1 MLSLVVGAFTLT
13 KQLGFVYLYIQRY
26 YLATSRELKRLDSV
40 GKSPIY
46 SHFQET
52 IAGVTTIRA
61 YEQQRRFTYENE
73 TRLDDNQRAYFPSI
87 SCNRWLAVRL
97 EFLGSII
104 ILGAAT
110 FAVIGV
116 IYGTGTHVIDAGL
129 VGLSVSYALS
139 ITQALNW
146 VIRQYCEIE
155 VRIGTCISPICINLL
170 ILYLIIIDQHCVC

>member
-1 MLSLVVGAFTLT
+1 M
-13 KQLGFVYLYIQRY
+13 YIYIQRY
-26 YLATSRELKRLDSV
+26 YLATSRELKRLDSI

-52 IAGVTTIRA
+52 IAGVSTIRA
-61 YEQQRRFTYENE
+61 YEQQSRFIYENE

-104 ILGAAT
+104 ILGAAA
-110 FAVIGV
+110 FAVLGV
-116 IYGTGTHVIDAGL
+116 IYNTGIDAGL

-146 VIRQYCEIE
+146 VIRSYCEIE
-155 VRIGTCISPICINLL
+155 VSGQRMYN
-170 ILYLIIIDQHCVC
+170 D

>member
-1 MLSLVVGAFTLT
+1 MVKLI
-13 KQLGFVYLYIQRY
+13 GFIYIYIQRY

-52 IAGVTTIRA
+52 IAGVSTIRA
-61 YEQQRRFTYENE
+61 YGQQRRFTFENE

-87 SCNRWLAVRL
+87 ACNRWLAVRL

-104 ILGAAT
+104 IFGAAI

-116 IYGTGTHVIDAGL
+116 IYGTGTSIIDAGV

-139 ITQALNW
+139 VTQALNW
-146 VIRQYCEIE
+146 VIRTYCEIE
-155 VRIGTCISPICINLL
+155 V
-170 ILYLIIIDQHCVC
+170 YIDAFYNTYQLRDCVC